1 MEGRTTGIL
10 KIKKQE
16 TGGGVQGEEV
26 CGGGVG
32 KKVFCA
38 STPPDYYWMA
48 NISVV

>member
-16 TGGGVQGEEV
+16 TGGVQGEEV
-26 CGGGVG
+26 CGGVG

>member
-10 KIKKQE
+10 KIKQE
-16 TGGGVQGEEV
+16 TGGVQGEEV
-26 CGGGVG
+26 CGVG

-38 STPPDYYWMA
+38 STPDDYYWMA